1 MSHKKSSSTPVSI
14 QLEARLLNVSEAA
27 RYLGVRV
34 WTLRSLTWNKVL
46 TPVQVGASRRL
57 LYDRSDLDAFVEKQ
71 KRAA

>member
-1 MSHKKSSSTPVSI
+1 
-14 QLEARLLNVSEAA
+14 LLNVSEAA